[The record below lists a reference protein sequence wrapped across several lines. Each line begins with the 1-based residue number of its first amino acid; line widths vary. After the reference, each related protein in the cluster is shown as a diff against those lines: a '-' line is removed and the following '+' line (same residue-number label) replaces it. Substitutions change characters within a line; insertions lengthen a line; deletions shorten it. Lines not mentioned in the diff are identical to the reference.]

1 MNELLSLV
9 QNLRSESVPL
19 ESLVLGG
26 CLLLA
31 LVASKLLYK
40 GALALALTSSGS
52 SPVGRVQDANS
63 SGQLHNPEDE
73 PKEIEH
79 SVWFGPRYFDGLM
92 FPLLALVLSYAAKE
106 IWIQTLHEALFKI
119 AVPIL
124 LSLVITRLMARV
136 LSFVFPNS
144 VGAKVLE
151 RGARYFVWIIVLLW
165 ISGFL
170 PWVTQELESIHI
182 SFGRTKIDLLSLIE
196 GVLSSCLVLVLTLW
210 VSATLERQVLAR
222 AVLDLSIR
230 KVATNVLRVFLTFI
244 GLLVALSAVGVDLTA
259 LSVLGGGLG
268 VGLGLGLQKLA
279 SNYVSGF
286 VLLLERSVR
295 IGDQVR
301 ISGLEGRITDI
312 KTRYTLVRDA
322 AGRECVLPNEMMVSE
337 RVENL
342 SRAHGRVL
350 LQTTLTVDYKT
361 DVLKAQKCFVDA
373 CSKVERVLKTPA
385 PQAHLLNL
393 GANGIEM
400 AVVFWVDESE
410 SAWVSVKSQV
420 NTLLLQALNEQG
432 IVIPSAQHEVRLVG
446 MPINGAVPT
455 QAPNSI

>member
-1 MNELLSLV
+1 
-9 QNLRSESVPL
+9 
-19 ESLVLGG
+19 
-26 CLLLA
+26 
-31 LVASKLLYK
+31 
-40 GALALALTSSGS
+40 
-52 SPVGRVQDANS
+52 
-63 SGQLHNPEDE
+63 
-73 PKEIEH
+73 
-79 SVWFGPRYFDGLM
+79 
-92 FPLLALVLSYAAKE
+92 
-106 IWIQTLHEALFKI
+106 
-119 AVPIL
+119 
-124 LSLVITRLMARV
+124 MARV